1 MDLAVRKRGRKLG
14 FRNSPPRPEANAFT
28 HTEFRTLTRWWL
40 GMDVFPEDRPCP
52 ADGCTLPL
60 LKNGEHALLCKN
72 GHGIILRHNA
82 LAQQFTSFCSR
93 AFLAPQREKSLGNR
107 GPGGAL
113 TRPADVFLP
122 TASIAKGSLAQGM
135 VLDFAVTHAQQTK
148 YSDSVHNAELGDP
161 RGLLL
166 STSRRPR
173 RDSDKKQKKQDISS
187 QRWWWNPLVPGARV
201 R

>member
-1 MDLAVRKRGRKLG
+1 M
-14 FRNSPPRPEANAFT
+14 
-28 HTEFRTLTRWWL
+28 
-40 GMDVFPEDRPCP
+40 
-52 ADGCTLPL
+52 
-60 LKNGEHALLCKN
+60 LCKN
-72 GHGIILRHNA
+72 GHGIISRHNA

-148 YSDSVHNAELGDP
+148 YSDSVHNASWVTPGSFAEHFAETKARQRQEAEKAGHLFTAMVVESFGSWSESALALLRDIGTQ
-161 RGLLL
+161 RANASKGLL
-166 STSRRPR
+166 SRDQARNDLLTDLNVTLMR
-173 RDSDKKQKKQDISS
+173 S
-187 QRWWWNPLVPGARV
+187 QARMMVSRIRVEDPADPLVEA
-201 R
+201 